1 MCGEELKKREEE
13 LKKREE
19 ELKKREEELKRREGA
34 QGEIMTASGR
44 LTREGT
50 ALPEEAMPWGH
61 HAIKVKG
68 KSYVILA
75 ARG

>member
-1 MCGEELKKREEE
+1 
-13 LKKREE
+13 
-19 ELKKREEELKRREGA
+19 
-34 QGEIMTASGR
+34 MTASGR

-50 ALPEEAMPWGH
+50 ALRKVAMCYPEAEEAMPWGH

-68 KSYVILA
+68 KSYVFLA